1 MKTLKVFML
10 VAVLLCCPFFLDAQ
24 ELQEYEPVK
33 ALYLD
38 GGKFYIYNDPEPLTE
53 YEVLDFFGRDIY
65 NETYVGAKKQM
76 KIGKPLIITGSVVA
90 GIGIVAALLGAAY
103 ESEGLYGSGL
113 IATCVGMSA
122 LSVGTPLY
130 CVGRARLNWMV
141 DDYNSRLSRGELNV
155 SLGPQRHGVGLSINF

>member
-1 MKTLKVFML
+1 
-10 VAVLLCCPFFLDAQ
+10 
-24 ELQEYEPVK
+24 
-33 ALYLD
+33 
-38 GGKFYIYNDPEPLTE
+38 
-53 YEVLDFFGRDIY
+53 
-65 NETYVGAKKQM
+65 M
-76 KIGKPLIITGSVVA
+76 KICKPLIITGSVVS
-90 GIGIVAALLGAAY
+90 GIGIAAAIIGFANEY
-103 ESEGLYGSGL
+103 EGLYGCGL